1 MAVIDL
7 SGILPQSFDRCAW
20 TPYCKLGPWSN
31 GAFRS
36 TLFSFCGAHVEGYGH
51 FDIMKPHM
59 SSCLNERNQRSFCD
73 KQSREAF
80 S

>member
-7 SGILPQSFDRCAW
+7 SGILPQSFDRCTW
-20 TPYCKLGPWSN
+20 TLYCKLGPWSN

-51 FDIMKPHM
+51 FDIKIL
-59 SSCLNERNQRSFCD
+59 LNEASYVKLSQWKKSEKFLW
-73 KQSREAF
+73 
-80 S
+80 